1 MGKAAVRN
9 PYIIGTYAGGPCHY
23 GRERQIDQ
31 LLHGA
36 DNAYWV
42 VGTRRLGKTSLLRHL
57 EYLSLASPSKVAPAP
72 GERGKSSDGEYIP
85 LFWDLQ
91 GCRTLADLSQELV
104 GAVEDAAERFEPL
117 GIRAE
122 NLEGKEV
129 PAILRSLSR
138 AAKKAGKRVLLLV
151 DEAEALV
158 TVGRADPLA
167 LDLLRK
173 PMQSQANLRTIIA
186 ATKALGALSDL
197 SRESPNSPFLLGFA
211 LRTLERLRPH
221 EAEALIRQAQSPQPV
236 QVSLETI
243 AAIQEDTNNHPYLLQ
258 LLCHRLWQ
266 DDNSLRPPQ
275 PDDLLPDPMLDAFF
289 SMDVRLLSHGERAV
303 LKAVMEV
310 PGQDEAALEVATG
323 LPPDAVRAFTYS
335 LHSLGYLRLIY
346 GRWAVGNQFLAA
358 WLKQNPEQVAAQPVS
373 VVSDRATQELAEAG
387 RGQEIKNLKKQLR
400 AWNATLRKLELQRAS
415 FGLAVPINILN
426 GIDEARAEVER
437 ISQELRR
444 LLEEEQVQKESVK

>member
-1 MGKAAVRN
+1 LGTVAVRN
-9 PYIIGTYAGGPCHY
+9 PYIIGSHAGGSCHY

-31 LLHGA
+31 LLYGA
-36 DNAYWV
+36 DNAFWV

-57 EYLSLASPSKVAPAP
+57 EYLSLAASGEGRPSP
-72 GERGKSSDGEYIP
+72 DGDYVP

-91 GCRTLADLSQELV
+91 GCRTLADLGHELV
-104 GAVEDAAERFEPL
+104 GAVEDAAERMEPL
-117 GIRAE
+117 GVRPSE
-122 NLEGKEV
+122 LEGKEV
-129 PAILRSLSR
+129 PAILRSLGR

-158 TVGRADPLA
+158 TVGRGDPLA

-173 PMQSQANLRTIIA
+173 PMQSQTGLRTIIA

-211 LRTLERLRPH
+211 LRTLERLRPN
-221 EAEALIRQAQSPQPV
+221 EAEALIRQAKSPQPV
-236 QVSLETI
+236 RASLETI

-275 PDDLLPDPMLDAFF
+275 PEDLLPDPMLDAFF
-289 SMDVRLLSHGERAV
+289 SMDMRLLSHGERAV

-310 PGQDEAALEVATG
+310 PGQDDAALEVATG

-358 WLKQNPEQVAAQPVS
+358 WLKQNPEQLDAQPTA

-387 RGQEIKNLKKQLR
+387 RGQEIKNLKKELR
-400 AWNATLRKLELQRAS
+400 AWNATLRKLELQRAA
-415 FGLAVPINILN
+415 FGLAVPVHILN
-426 GIDEARAEVER
+426 EIDEARAEVER
-437 ISQELRR
+437 ISQELKR
-444 LLEEEQVQKESVK
+444 LLEEEQAQKETDR

>member
-1 MGKAAVRN
+1 MRN
-9 PYIIGTYAGGPCHY
+9 PYIIGSHAGGACHY

-31 LLHGA
+31 LLYGA
-36 DNAYWV
+36 DNAFWV

-57 EYLSLASPSKVAPAP
+57 EYLSLAAPAEDRAP
-72 GERGKSSDGEYIP
+72 SDGEYVP

-91 GCRTLADLSQELV
+91 GCRTLADLAHELI

-117 GIRAE
+117 GIRPSE
-122 NLEGKEV
+122 LEGKEV
-129 PAILRSLSR
+129 PTILRSLSR
-138 AAKKAGKRVLLLV
+138 AAKKAGKRILLLA

-158 TVGRADPLA
+158 TVGRGDPLA

-173 PMQSQANLRTIIA
+173 PMQSQTGLRTIIA

-211 LRTLERLRPH
+211 LRTLERLRPN
-221 EAEALIRQAQSPQPV
+221 EAEALIRQAKSPQPV
-236 QVSLETI
+236 RVSLETI

-275 PDDLLPDPMLDAFF
+275 PEDLLPDPMLDAFF
-289 SMDVRLLSHGERAV
+289 SMDMKLLSHGERAV

-310 PGQDEAALEVATG
+310 PGQDDAALEVATG

-335 LHSLGYLRLIY
+335 LHSLGYLRLVY

-358 WLKQNPEQVAAQPVS
+358 WLKQNPGQLDAQPTA

-387 RGQEIKNLKKQLR
+387 REQEIKNLKKQLR

-415 FGLAVPINILN
+415 FGLAVPVHILN
-426 GIDEARAEVER
+426 EIDEARAEVER
-437 ISQELRR
+437 LSQELKR
-444 LLEEEQVQKESVK
+444 LLEEEQVQKETNR

>member
-1 MGKAAVRN
+1 
-9 PYIIGTYAGGPCHY
+9 
-23 GRERQIDQ
+23 RERQIDQ

-57 EYLSLASPSKVAPAP
+57 EYLALAAPEAAAAPTKGSKAT
-72 GERGKSSDGEYIP
+72 DGGYVP

-91 GCRTLADLSQELV
+91 GCRTLADLGHELA

-117 GIRAE
+117 GVRAE
-122 NLEGKEV
+122 GLEGKEV
-129 PAILRSLSR
+129 PTVLRSLSR
-138 AAKKAGKRVLLLV
+138 AVKKAGKRVLLLV

-158 TVGRADPLA
+158 TVGRADPLT

-173 PMQSQANLRTIIA
+173 PMQSQTGLRTVIA

-211 LRTLERLRPH
+211 LRTLERLRPA
-221 EAEALIRQAQSPQPV
+221 ETEALICQAQSPQPV
-236 QVSLETI
+236 QVSLETM
-243 AAIQEDTNNHPYLLQ
+243 AAVQEDTNNHPYLLQ

-310 PGQDEAALEVATG
+310 AGQDEAALEVATG

-335 LHSLGYLRLIY
+335 LHGLGYLRLIY

-358 WLKQNPEQVAAQPVS
+358 WLKQNPEQVATQPVS

-387 RGQEIKNLKKQLR
+387 RGQEIKALKKQLR
-400 AWNATLRKLELQRAS
+400 AWNSTLRKLELQRAS
-415 FGLAVPINILN
+415 FGLAVPVHILN
-426 GIDEARAEVER
+426 EIDETRAEVER
-437 ISQELRR
+437 ISQELKR
-444 LLEEEQVQKESVK
+444 LLEEQQVQKESVK

>member
-1 MGKAAVRN
+1 MRN
-9 PYIIGTYAGGPCHY
+9 PYIIGSYAGGPCHY

-57 EYLSLASPSKVAPAP
+57 EYLSLAAPAETTP
-72 GERGKSSDGEYIP
+72 APTKGGKSADGGYVP

-91 GCRTLADLSQELV
+91 GCRTLADLGHELA
-104 GAVEDAAERFEPL
+104 GAIEDAAERFEPL
-117 GIRAE
+117 GIQVDSLA
-122 NLEGKEV
+122 GKEV

-138 AAKKAGKRVLLLV
+138 AVKKAGKRVLLLV

-158 TVGRADPLA
+158 TVGRTDPLA

-173 PMQSQANLRTIIA
+173 PMQSQTGLRSIMA

-211 LRTLERLRPH
+211 LRTLERLRPS
-221 EAEALIRQAQSPQPV
+221 EAEALIRQTQSPRPV
-236 QVSLETI
+236 QVSLETV

-258 LLCHRLWQ
+258 HLCYRLWQ
-266 DDNSLRPPQ
+266 DDNSLRAPQ

-289 SMDVRLLSHGERAV
+289 TMDVRLLSHGERAM

-310 PGQDEAALEVATG
+310 AGQDEAALEVATG

-335 LHSLGYLRLIY
+335 LNSLGYLRLIY

-358 WLKQNPEQVAAQPVS
+358 WLKQNQEQVAAQPLS

-387 RGQEIKNLKKQLR
+387 RSQEIKNLKKQLR
-400 AWNATLRKLELQRAS
+400 ARNSTLRKLELQRAS
-415 FGLAVPINILN
+415 FGLAVPVNILN
-426 GIDEARAEVER
+426 EIEESRAEVER
-437 ISQELRR
+437 MSHELKR